1 MFKPNTMDANII
13 RGKIY
18 EIRGQKV
25 MLDFD
30 LAELYGV
37 ETRVFNQAVKRNA
50 ERFPEDFMFRLTAD
64 EWERYGT
71 QDAQIIDDQPDGNSS
86 QIVMSSAE
94 VIQDAQISDNETIG
108 MSSQIVM
115 TSEGGTNS
123 RKNRGKAYLPY
134 AFTEHGVTMLASVL
148 KSEKAVRMSIAIVR
162 AFITLKEF
170 VSKQNA
176 IDAQFQEIRD
186 RLMEHDV
193 QLSSIYDAIENLLDE
208 KVNQKSWENRARIG
222 FK

>member
-1 MFKPNTMDANII
+1 MDTNII

-50 ERFPEDFMFRLTAD
+50 DRFPEDFMFKLTPE
-64 EWERYGT
+64 EWEKYGI
-71 QDAQIIDDQPDGNSS
+71 QEAQVVDDQTDENSS
-86 QIVMSSAE
+86 QIVMSSGD
-94 VIQDAQISDNETIG
+94 VTGDAQEVDNESG
-108 MSSQIVM
+108 MMSSQFVM
-115 TSEGGTNS
+115 TSSAGGTNS
-123 RKNRGKAYLPY
+123 RKKRAKAYLPY
-134 AFTEHGVTMLASVL
+134 AFTEHGITMLASVL

-162 AFITLKEF
+162 AFIALKEF

-208 KVNQKSWENRARIG
+208 KVNQKSWEDRPRIG

>member
-1 MFKPNTMDANII
+1 
-13 RGKIY
+13 
-18 EIRGQKV
+18 
-25 MLDFD
+25 
-30 LAELYGV
+30 
-37 ETRVFNQAVKRNA
+37 
-50 ERFPEDFMFRLTAD
+50 
-64 EWERYGT
+64 
-71 QDAQIIDDQPDGNSS
+71 
-86 QIVMSSAE
+86 
-94 VIQDAQISDNETIG
+94 
-108 MSSQIVM
+108 
-115 TSEGGTNS
+115 
-123 RKNRGKAYLPY
+123 
-134 AFTEHGVTMLASVL
+134 MLASVL

>member
-1 MFKPNTMDANII
+1 
-13 RGKIY
+13 
-18 EIRGQKV
+18 
-25 MLDFD
+25 
-30 LAELYGV
+30 
-37 ETRVFNQAVKRNA
+37 
-50 ERFPEDFMFRLTAD
+50 
-64 EWERYGT
+64 
-71 QDAQIIDDQPDGNSS
+71 
-86 QIVMSSAE
+86 
-94 VIQDAQISDNETIG
+94 
-108 MSSQIVM
+108 
-115 TSEGGTNS
+115 
-123 RKNRGKAYLPY
+123 
-134 AFTEHGVTMLASVL
+134 MLASVL

-162 AFITLKEF
+162 AFIALKEF

>member
-1 MFKPNTMDANII
+1 MNTDII

-30 LAELYGV
+30 LAALYGV

-50 ERFPEDFMFRLTAD
+50 ERFPEDFMFRLTAE
-64 EWERYGT
+64 EWEKHAT
-71 QDAQIIDDQPDGNSS
+71 QEAQVIDNDGIGN
-86 QIVMSSAE
+86 V
-94 VIQDAQISDNETIG
+94 QISDNESDG
-108 MSSQIVM
+108 MSSQFVM
-115 TSEGGTNS
+115 TSDS
-123 RKNRGKAYLPY
+123 RKKRAKAYLPY
-134 AFTEHGVTMLASVL
+134 AFTEHGVSMLASVL

-162 AFITLKEF
+162 AFIALKEF

-186 RLMEHDV
+186 RLLEHDV

-208 KVNQKSWENRARIG
+208 KVNQKSWEERERIG
-222 FK
+222 FNKNCR

>member
-86 QIVMSSAE
+86 QIVMSSVEA
-94 VIQDAQISDNETIG
+94 
-108 MSSQIVM
+108 
-115 TSEGGTNS
+115 NS

-186 RLMEHDV
+186 RLVEHDV